1 MKLRFMLKR
10 FAFVALLAA
19 AVVAGGALLPAL
31 AGAAQGTVRIG
42 SAQAGVGQQVDITL
56 SARDVGNPGIGAWTI
71 DVSYDPAT
79 VSVVGCQAKHG
90 GICNE
95 AFAEDVVRVTGISVT
110 GLMGDSDLAGISF
123 RCEQEGVSLLDVSID
138 VFSDASVGEP
148 QPIDA
153 GILTGSL
160 TCSDAP
166 PPPTPT
172 TVVPTP
178 TEVPAEPPA
187 SEPDKLAG
195 DADCDEDVD
204 SIDAAHVLQFEARL
218 LAEIA
223 CPDNADANHDGRVGS
238 IDAAIILQTSA
249 GLLG

>member
-10 FAFVALLAA
+10 FTFIALLAA
-19 AVVAGGALLPAL
+19 VVFAGGVLLPVL
-31 AGAAQGTVRIG
+31 AGAAQGTLRVN
-42 SAQAGVGQQVDITL
+42 SAQAFVGHKAVITL
-56 SARDVGNPGIGAWTI
+56 SARDVGAPGVGVWTI

-79 VSVVGCQAKHG
+79 VSVVECRAAQG

-95 AFAEDVVRVTGISVT
+95 GFAEDVVRVAGISLTGIV
-110 GLMGDSDLAGISF
+110 GDLAGISF
-123 RCEQEGVSLLDVSID
+123 RCEQAGVSLLGVSID
-138 VFSDASVGEP
+138 VFSDASIGEP
-148 QPIDA
+148 QPIDTS
-153 GILTGSL
+153 ILTGAL
-160 TCSDAP
+160 TCFEEP
-166 PPPTPT
+166 PSPTPTAVPPTPT
-172 TVVPTP
+172 D
-178 TEVPAEPPA
+178 VPAEPPA
-187 SEPDKLAG
+187 SHPDKVAG
-195 DADCDEDVD
+195 DADCDEDID